1 VSFLSDLLSDFVG
14 DLITSAV
21 EPSSDRGIV
30 ATSATVSA
38 ALAIATV
45 CLLLTSANPSK
56 QPPWGLP
63 VLAASMMFGGGG
75 VLVSFLHFRRS
86 ESDRLFAAV
95 CLTVNVAA
103 VAIPLLWIMFR

>member
-45 CLLLTSANPSK
+45 CLANPSK